1 MRRSAAGGPDPWI
14 GGPGHGLMPGDSG
27 PGRSAWPEDAGYS
40 DYDESGYSDYEGGYS
55 GYDEAGYSGYHEAD
69 FPAYA
74 EASSSAPQR
83 GRRRRPRRR
92 RRWVRIVLALLV
104 AFLVPVAWSV
114 GHALTVPGGGTVSDR
129 LAEWARDH
137 YLGPVVT
144 FGEYLTYQP
153 PKVGGKPSFS
163 LAGPGAAAKS
173 PGPGKVAATFGPP
186 AALKPLTRHPLPG
199 EGTWRVLARAHGEPA
214 IYGTYLRASNVFTS
228 YVAGIAS
235 MNQSLVRFDLRPG
248 SEDPG
253 PGRWRAQ
260 PWITPGTRR
269 GLLATFNSG
278 FKIASSGG
286 GFYLNGAT
294 AGRLAN
300 GIASVVYY
308 RNGHIAIGVWGQTVR
323 MTPDVVGVRQ
333 NLHLIVDHGRIP
345 ASVDSNVTTSWGA
358 TLGGGYYVWRSGIG
372 MTADGRA
379 IFAYGPA
386 LNVRELAQLLRRAGA
401 VTGMELDINPEW
413 MSFMYYRPRGH
424 PADPAPSVLLP
435 TQNQPADR
443 YYSISGRDFTAVY
456 TR

>member
-1 MRRSAAGGPDPWI
+1 
-14 GGPGHGLMPGDSG
+14 
-27 PGRSAWPEDAGYS
+27 
-40 DYDESGYSDYEGGYS
+40 
-55 GYDEAGYSGYHEAD
+55 
-69 FPAYA
+69 
-74 EASSSAPQR
+74 
-83 GRRRRPRRR
+83 
-92 RRWVRIVLALLV
+92 VRIVLALLV

-173 PGPGKVAATFGPP
+173 PGPGQVAARFGPP

-199 EGTWRVLARAHGEPA
+199 EGTWRVLARAHGRPA

-235 MNQSLVRFDLRPG
+235 MNQSLLKFQLRPG
-248 SEDPG
+248 TEDPG
-253 PGRWRAQ
+253 PGHWKA
-260 PWITPGTRR
+260 PSWIPPGTRN
-269 GLLATFNSG
+269 GLQATFNSG
-278 FKIASSGG
+278 FKIDVSGG
-286 GFYLNGAT
+286 GFYLNGVTRGNLTKGA
-294 AGRLAN
+294 
-300 GIASVVYY
+300 ASEVYY
-308 RNGHIAIGVWGQTVR
+308 RNGHLAIGVWGQNLH
-323 MTPDVVGVRQ
+323 MTSDVVGVRQ
-333 NLHLIVDHGRIP
+333 NLRPIVENGKVP
-345 ASVDSNVTTSWGA
+345 GSVDNNVLTQWGA

-372 MTADGRA
+372 ITKDGR
-379 IFAYGPA
+379 ILFVYGPA
-386 LNVRELAQLLRRAGA
+386 LNVRELADLLKRAGA
-401 VTGMELDINPEW
+401 VTAMQLDINPEW